1 LHSMMIVSASL
12 TSGVG
17 NVRLTIK
24 PIGIGS
30 GGSSEWSEHNG
41 FIFDQKGD
49 KATSLKMVNQILFI
63 K

>member
-1 LHSMMIVSASL
+1 MQINLIDLGDDAIQNLSF
-12 TSGVG
+12 
-17 NVRLTIK
+17 
-24 PIGIGS
+24 
-30 GGSSEWSEHNG
+30 EWSEHNG